1 MSYWLGLASLT
12 AEWWMVEGGGGTGR
26 FTARP
31 EDKEEKER
39 SSRNDG
45 VAQKMAA
52 VFSSIEKL
60 QQLRAPGK
68 SVG

>member
-31 EDKEEKER
+31 EDKEKKT
-39 SSRNDG
+39 
-45 VAQKMAA
+45 V
-52 VFSSIEKL
+52 IEK
-60 QQLRAPGK
+60 
-68 SVG
+68 